1 MTRTK
6 LLGLL
11 AFSCI
16 VITSCKDVLNRED
29 RYKRPDWL
37 AGKVYTQ
44 VKADPDLSTFAKC
57 IELTGYDTIIDVSGS
72 YTVFAPNNEAFT
84 VYLQSHPE
92 YNTVE
97 DIPVD
102 VLSNLVKYHIVQN
115 PWSKNQLTSLDVWGW
130 IDSTDITNS
139 KPRGYKRETLLL
151 EKDKKY
157 GVSYVNGFF
166 HIIDTTKTSWY
177 RRVITD
183 SRKYAPIFYKQYF
196 DIYNLNTSDYQF
208 YFDRPIDGASDI
220 YFVGAR
226 IIGDEIFAE
235 NGFVYHVDRVIDPL
249 QNGYEMISSKDG
261 KYSYQDFL
269 GLIDKFPKFEYNEQK
284 TLDQPGADLGLAVDS
299 LFDLTFP
306 DLTFNIAAE
315 ETSSPPGT
323 HGLPDNVTIRYHHG
337 MIAPTDEAYT
347 DFVNTYMV
355 GPNRWGSID
364 EAPYSIQKIIA
375 KSQLCINPVYPTDFQ
390 NGFYN
395 GELDYITL
403 DPATIVEKKY
413 GSNCTFIG
421 VNTMV
426 VPRAFKAVTGPIY
439 LLRGY
444 NKVMLA
450 VEATGLLPALKKP
463 DADYQFFVESDL
475 NTRLDSSFLYERKDG
490 KDRFYLVV
498 KGRRSPG
505 RIDLSIGDL
514 RTLLMNHIGVNSPK
528 GFARKEFIRTLAGNY
543 LIVNNETGTVSGPSL
558 SKDGYQGPVTGP
570 SVPVKIST
578 DADNGVTWDIPDWF
592 LFSPTSMYQIIDADF
607 PAFQSLLDKAGF
619 DH

>member
-11 AFSCI
+11 ALSCI
-16 VITSCKDVLNRED
+16 IITSCKDVLNRED

-157 GVSYVNGFF
+157 GVSYVNGFY

-235 NGFVYHVDRVIDPL
+235 NGFRV
-249 QNGYEMISSKDG
+249 S
-261 KYSYQDFL
+261 
-269 GLIDKFPKFEYNEQK
+269 
-284 TLDQPGADLGLAVDS
+284 
-299 LFDLTFP
+299 
-306 DLTFNIAAE
+306 
-315 ETSSPPGT
+315 
-323 HGLPDNVTIRYHHG
+323 
-337 MIAPTDEAYT
+337 
-347 DFVNTYMV
+347 
-355 GPNRWGSID
+355 
-364 EAPYSIQKIIA
+364 
-375 KSQLCINPVYPTDFQ
+375 C
-390 NGFYN
+390 
-395 GELDYITL
+395 
-403 DPATIVEKKY
+403 
-413 GSNCTFIG
+413 
-421 VNTMV
+421 
-426 VPRAFKAVTGPIY
+426 
-439 LLRGY
+439 
-444 NKVMLA
+444 
-450 VEATGLLPALKKP
+450 
-463 DADYQFFVESDL
+463 
-475 NTRLDSSFLYERKDG
+475 
-490 KDRFYLVV
+490 
-498 KGRRSPG
+498 
-505 RIDLSIGDL
+505 
-514 RTLLMNHIGVNSPK
+514 
-528 GFARKEFIRTLAGNY
+528 
-543 LIVNNETGTVSGPSL
+543 
-558 SKDGYQGPVTGP
+558 
-570 SVPVKIST
+570 
-578 DADNGVTWDIPDWF
+578 
-592 LFSPTSMYQIIDADF
+592 
-607 PAFQSLLDKAGF
+607 
-619 DH
+619 